1 MDALNLSSGM
11 GKRGPAAVA
20 EAAAATAAAP
30 GAATALPGP
39 LRTRAPGRTRP
50 TRRFSHQRSASVAR
64 VLGKRRAQALT
75 CCPAGLLPAKA
86 PARPGALAP
95 AVLGPPSGRPAAMSR
110 WSPRRLRAAP
120 RAPAPA
126 ASSRPPRPPRTA
138 HELTRWPVQRWP
150 ARAPLLRLLS
160 ERPARAHWLGRV
172 LSSPFRRPRLPPSF
186 LLCPPSPGEPR
197 PSPAAEGRPR
207 VRRAELAVGRARA
220 GPGPRN
226 PALHLWSLGAPTGRV
241 APALSAARVSG
252 WRGGGPPGR
261 GPRRLRTR
269 LTAGCLCPTP
279 RPCCGRRPQ
288 PGVQPSVPP
297 GLGLVATVPAPGLT
311 ARWGRNDAVGS
322 PVQVHPVKALH
333 RPRGSRRGDPQYP
346 SPAVR
351 SPNGVTLNL

>member
-39 LRTRAPGRTRP
+39 LCTQAPGRTRP
-50 TRRFSHQRSASVAR
+50 PRRFSHQRSASLAR
-64 VLGKRRAQALT
+64 VLGERRAPALT

-138 HELTRWPVQRWP
+138 HELTRWPVQSWP

-186 LLCPPSPGEPR
+186 LLCPPNPGEPR
-197 PSPAAEGRPR
+197 PSPAEEGRPR
-207 VRRAELAVGRARA
+207 VRRAELAVGRAWA
-220 GPGPRN
+220 GPESRN
-226 PALHLWSLGAPTGRV
+226 PALRLWSLGAPTGRV
-241 APALSAARVSG
+241 APALAAARVSG

-261 GPRRLRTR
+261 GPQAPEDTAHSRLPLPHPAAQLRSTASARRAALSSSRVGV
-269 LTAGCLCPTP
+269 GCHSSRAWP
-279 RPCCGRRPQ
+279 R
-288 PGVQPSVPP
+288 
-297 GLGLVATVPAPGLT
+297 
-311 ARWGRNDAVGS
+311 GRNGAAGS

-333 RPRGSRRGDPQYP
+333 RPRGSWRGDPQYP

-351 SPNGVTLNL
+351 SPNGVALNF